1 MRLLV
6 VSASPPESSR
16 SRPSQ
21 RRMAAQPPGP
31 GLPEQAPSV
40 WTSTT
45 TSSSGSGESI
55 GRDSLDAA
63 VEAELAQV
71 LARVLGLDQGALD
84 LMQPVVEPCHQEA
97 ERRPPGEDRQ
107 GVQLGPR
114 EWPARPVALEQRLGL
129 GDVERQVALE

>member
-45 TSSSGSGESI
+45 PLSGSGEAI
-55 GRDSLDAA
+55 GRDPLDAA
-63 VEAELAQV
+63 VETELAQV

-84 LMQPVVEPCHQEA
+84 LVQPVVEPRHQEA
-97 ERRPPGEDRQ
+97 ERGAA
-107 GVQLGPR
+107 R
-114 EWPARPVALEQRLGL
+114 EHR
-129 GDVERQVALE
+129 

>member
-21 RRMAAQPPGP
+21 RRMAPQPPGP

-45 TSSSGSGESI
+45 TTPSSGSGEAI
-55 GRDSLDAA
+55 GRDPLDAA

-84 LMQPVVEPCHQEA
+84 LVQPVVEPRHQEA

-107 GVQLGPR
+107 GVHLRLR
-114 EWPARPVALEQRLGL
+114 ERAARP
-129 GDVERQVALE
+129 

>member
-6 VSASPPESSR
+6 VSGSPPESSR

-45 TSSSGSGESI
+45 PSSDSGEAI
-55 GRDSLDAA
+55 GRDPLDAA

-71 LARVLGLDQGALD
+71 LARVLGFDQGALD
-84 LMQPVVEPCHQEA
+84 LMQPVVEPRHQEA

-114 EWPARPVALEQRLGL
+114 ERAARP
-129 GDVERQVALE
+129 

>member
-6 VSASPPESSR
+6 VSGSPPESSR

-21 RRMAAQPPGP
+21 RRIAAQPPGP

-45 TSSSGSGESI
+45 TLSGSGEAI
-55 GRDSLDAA
+55 GRDPLDAA
-63 VEAELAQV
+63 VETELAQV
-71 LARVLGLDQGALD
+71 LARVLGLDQRALD
-84 LMQPVVEPCHQEA
+84 LVQRVVEPRHQEA

-107 GVQLGPR
+107 GVHLRLR
-114 EWPARPVALEQRLGL
+114 ERQARPVALEQRLCL
-129 GDVERQVALE
+129 RD

>member
-6 VSASPPESSR
+6 VSGSPPESSR

-21 RRMAAQPPGP
+21 RRIAAQPPGP

-45 TSSSGSGESI
+45 TSSSGSGEAI
-55 GRDSLDAA
+55 GRDPLDAA

-71 LARVLGLDQGALD
+71 LARVLGLHQGTLD
-84 LMQPVVEPCHQEA
+84 LVEPVVEPRHQEA
-97 ERRPPGEDRQ
+97 ERGAAGEDRE
-107 GVQLGPR
+107 GVELRSR
-114 EWPARPVALEQRLGL
+114 EGAARPVALEQRLRL
-129 GDVERQVALE
+129 RDVE

>member
-21 RRMAAQPPGP
+21 RRIAAQPPGP
-31 GLPEQAPSV
+31 GFPEQAPSV

-45 TSSSGSGESI
+45 TPSSGSGEAI
-55 GRDSLDAA
+55 GRDPLDAT

-71 LARVLGLDQGALD
+71 LARVFGLDQRPLD
-84 LMQPVVEPCHQEA
+84 LVQPVVEPRHQEA
-97 ERRPPGEDRQ
+97 ERRPPREHRQ
-107 GVQLGPR
+107 R
-114 EWPARPVALEQRLGL
+114 
-129 GDVERQVALE
+129 